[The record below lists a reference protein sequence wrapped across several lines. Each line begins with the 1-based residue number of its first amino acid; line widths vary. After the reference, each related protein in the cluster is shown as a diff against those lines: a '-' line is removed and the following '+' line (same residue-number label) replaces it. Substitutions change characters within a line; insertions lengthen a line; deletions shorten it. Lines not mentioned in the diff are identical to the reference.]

1 MRTIGAVVK
10 NDKGQLLPYTCQSTM
25 SQCEEKAASFFSTA
39 WPRLQELGAKVV
51 QVEIIETED
60 DLILSKEL
68 RQQVEAIKA
77 AWAIFSQ
84 RHGEARDHSYGCEV
98 RHGTRSFHDARVF
111 ASCSCGLW
119 ALDKAIKGDD
129 KPTNQ

>member
-1 MRTIGAVVK
+1 MRNIGAVVK

-60 DLILSKEL
+60 DLVLSKEL
-68 RQQVEAIKA
+68 RQQVEAIRAVGHLLA
-77 AWAIFSQ
+77 ASW
-84 RHGEARDHSYGCEV
+84 
-98 RHGTRSFHDARVF
+98 
-111 ASCSCGLW
+111 
-119 ALDKAIKGDD
+119 
-129 KPTNQ
+129 